1 MPDSVFQA
9 IGQRM
14 NLLGQRQQVLSR
26 NIANADTPGYR
37 PQDIDAPGFGA
48 ALERA
53 QPRLHMAAPSG
64 KHIAHDPEKGDAAGR
79 KAKKTYGATPTGNA
93 VVIEEQ
99 LVKVAETQSDYQT
112 MTGLYRKHMAMFRI
126 AAGGR

>member
-14 NLLGQRQQVLSR
+14 TLLGQRQQVLSQ

-37 PQDIDAPGFGA
+37 PQDIDAPGFA
-48 ALERA
+48 TAIERN
-53 QPRLHMAAPSG
+53 QPRLQMDATSG
-64 KHIAHDPEKGDAAGR
+64 QHIAHNPETDDADVR
-79 KAKKTYGATPTGNA
+79 ESKNTYETTPTGNA

-99 LVKVAETQSDYQT
+99 LVKVSETQSDYQT
-112 MTGLYRKHMAMFRI
+112 MTNLYRKNMALFRI
-126 AAGGR
+126 ASGGR